1 VIRTNVRLVRGCRYP
16 VLFILALLL
25 GFGFPAA
32 GAAAGPLVYDHA
44 DLLTAEQEA
53 ELAAKAAELG
63 AERQTDFII
72 ITLNE
77 TGGKD
82 IVDYVADFYDETA
95 PGYDGPHGNA
105 AILAIDLE
113 QRDVFLAGFKHA
125 EVRLSDARLD
135 NIRTKITPYLSAGRF
150 YDAFDQYL
158 ELAHKYMGFRPGV
171 NPDSIFF
178 KTGFQLAVSVGLA
191 AVVVGMM
198 AYRSGGRVTINARTY
213 LDAGRSRVV
222 SKSDVFIN
230 KTVTR
235 TKIERNQSGGGG
247 GSFGGGGG
255 VTRGGHSFSGSRGKF

>member
-1 VIRTNVRLVRGCRYP
+1 M
-16 VLFILALLL
+16 ALLWAFL
-25 GFGFPAA
+25 FPAA
-32 GAAAGPLVYDHA
+32 GAASGTFIYDHA

-53 ELAAKAAELG
+53 ALAAKAAELG
-63 AERQTDFII
+63 ARRETDFII
-72 ITLNE
+72 ITLNG

-113 QRDVFLAGFKHA
+113 QRDVFLAGFKQA
-125 EVRLSDARLD
+125 EVRLNDARLD
-135 NIRTKITPYLSAGRF
+135 NIRTKITPHLSAGRF

-171 NPDSIFF
+171 NPDSLFF
-178 KTGFQLAVSVGLA
+178 NTGFQLAVSVGLA
-191 AVVVGMM
+191 AVAVGVM

-213 LDAGRSRVV
+213 LDASRSRVV
-222 SKSDVFIN
+222 SKSDVFVN

-247 GSFGGGGG
+247 GGFGGGGG
-255 VTRGGHSFSGSRGKF
+255 VTRGGHTFSGSRGKF